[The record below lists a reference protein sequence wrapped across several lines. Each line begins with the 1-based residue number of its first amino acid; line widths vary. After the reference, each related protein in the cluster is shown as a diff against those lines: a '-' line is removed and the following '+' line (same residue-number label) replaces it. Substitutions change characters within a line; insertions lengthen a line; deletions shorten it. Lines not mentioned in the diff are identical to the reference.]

1 MLGPTV
7 RDGAIVYADLD
18 SAAQLP
24 IGIKDVQ
31 EPGSY
36 RLERRDDDARFGY
49 AVGPHS
55 CKQFLFPPRL
65 RLWAASRT
73 KDGFEVDNEPPPDR
87 PLALIGVRACELHGI
102 AIQDK
107 VFLGGECVD
116 DDDSARRTDAFVVAV
131 NCFEPAGTCF
141 CVSMG
146 TGPEAG
152 SGYDLALTEVM
163 DGPHRLVAEP
173 GSERGAAVLDELPRR
188 EATAT
193 DLDAAGR
200 AVAGAAERMG
210 RTVDTDDLPGLRS
223 RNLEHARWDD
233 VADRCLTCGKCTLV
247 CPTCFCWGV
256 EDHTDL
262 AGDHAERVREWDS
275 CFGIDH
281 SYMHGSAIRPSG
293 RSRYRQWLTHKFGTW
308 HDQFGSSGCTGC
320 GRCITRCPVVIDVTE
335 ELGAIRVWLA
345 DAVMSGAPAGSV
357 YRIDAAAAP
366 LLPRPRCRSTHGLGV
381 AEAVELA
388 RALGR
393 LPQSLIVFGIE
404 GATYAVGGWPS
415 ADVRAGA
422 RRAAEA
428 IRAEVAAALRG
439 A

>member
-1 MLGPTV
+1 MQSTTASVIEPEALETLVAVLTRRGFRVLGPTE
-7 RDGAIVYADLD
+7 RDGAIVYADLA

-24 IGIKDVQ
+24 IGVKDVQ
-31 EPGSY
+31 QPGSY

-55 CKQFLFPPRL
+55 WKQFLFPPRL

-73 KDGFEVDNEPPPDR
+73 DAGFEVEAEPPPDR

-107 VFLGGECVD
+107 VFLGGQHID
-116 DDDSARRTDAFVVAV
+116 DDYAARRKDAFVVAV

-146 TGPEAG
+146 TGPKAE

-163 DGPHRLVAEP
+163 DAPHRLVAEA

-188 EATAT
+188 EATAA

-210 RTVDTDDLPGLRS
+210 RSVDTDDLPGLLS

-233 VADRCLTCGKCTLV
+233 VADRCLTCGNCTMV
-247 CPTCFCWGV
+247 CPTCFCSGV

-275 CFGIDH
+275 CFGVEH
-281 SYMHGSAIRPSG
+281 SYMHGGAIRPSG
-293 RSRYRQWLTHKFGTW
+293 RARYRQWLTHKFGTW
-308 HDQFGSSGCTGC
+308 HDQFGSSGCIGC
-320 GRCITRCPVVIDVTE
+320 GRCITWCPVGIDVTE
-335 ELGAIRVWLA
+335 ELGAIRA
-345 DAVMSGAPAGSV
+345 DEEGS
-357 YRIDAAAAP
+357 P
-366 LLPRPRCRSTHGLGV
+366 
-381 AEAVELA
+381 
-388 RALGR
+388 
-393 LPQSLIVFGIE
+393 
-404 GATYAVGGWPS
+404 
-415 ADVRAGA
+415 
-422 RRAAEA
+422 
-428 IRAEVAAALRG
+428 
-439 A
+439 